1 MGDLIADLYRQNE
14 WANLTLLQ
22 FCRGLTDRQL
32 DAAAVGSYGSI
43 RQTLAHFLNS
53 ETYYVRRLGGD
64 YAGPEIPEGGPW
76 PGFDAL
82 EAAVRASAA
91 GFLRRARAA
100 QAAAVAEPAEGEY
113 PPEDEVVLV
122 QALNHSTEHRG
133 QVCTILTALRLEP
146 PDLSAWAWAVADGR
160 IRPDR

>member
-14 WANLTLLQ
+14 WANLKLLQ
-22 FCRGLTDRQL
+22 VCRGLTDTQM
-32 DAAAVGSYGSI
+32 DTAAIGSYRSI

-91 GFLRRARAA
+91 GLLGRARAA
-100 QAAAVAEPAEGEY
+100 QAAAVAEPAGGE
-113 PPEDEVVLV
+113 PDNEVVLV

-133 QVCTILTALRLEP
+133 QVCTIMSGLRLEP
-146 PDLSAWAWAVADGR
+146 PDLSGWAWAEADGR
-160 IRPDR
+160 IPPG